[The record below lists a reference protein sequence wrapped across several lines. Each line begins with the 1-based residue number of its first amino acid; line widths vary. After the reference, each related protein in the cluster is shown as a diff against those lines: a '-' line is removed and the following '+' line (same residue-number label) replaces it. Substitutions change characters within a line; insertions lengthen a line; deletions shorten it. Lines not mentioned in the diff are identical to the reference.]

1 MAEDLESNPWITKSE
16 TVAYENPW
24 IRLEHHE
31 VITPGGSDGIYGVVR
46 FKNLAIGIIP
56 LDENYNTW
64 IVGQFRYPHN
74 KYSWEMPEGGGA
86 LIADPIE
93 SAKRELLEECGLKAK
108 NWKLI
113 QKMDLSNS
121 VCDEEALIY
130 IATELTEHKA
140 LPEDTEQLVIKKIPF
155 SEMFT
160 MVLNDE
166 IRDGMTVA
174 AVFKVKYM
182 IDQGLL

>member
-1 MAEDLESNPWITKSE
+1 
-16 TVAYENPW
+16 
-24 IRLEHHE
+24 
-31 VITPGGSDGIYGVVR
+31 
-46 FKNLAIGIIP
+46 
-56 LDENYNTW
+56 
-64 IVGQFRYPHN
+64 
-74 KYSWEMPEGGGA
+74 
-86 LIADPIE
+86 
-93 SAKRELLEECGLKAK
+93 
-108 NWKLI
+108 
-113 QKMDLSNS
+113 MDLSNS

-130 IATELTEHKA
+130 VATELTEHKA

>member
-74 KYSWEMPEGGGA
+74 KYSWEMPE
-86 LIADPIE
+86 
-93 SAKRELLEECGLKAK
+93 
-108 NWKLI
+108 
-113 QKMDLSNS
+113 
-121 VCDEEALIY
+121 
-130 IATELTEHKA
+130 
-140 LPEDTEQLVIKKIPF
+140 
-155 SEMFT
+155 
-160 MVLNDE
+160 
-166 IRDGMTVA
+166 
-174 AVFKVKYM
+174 
-182 IDQGLL
+182 